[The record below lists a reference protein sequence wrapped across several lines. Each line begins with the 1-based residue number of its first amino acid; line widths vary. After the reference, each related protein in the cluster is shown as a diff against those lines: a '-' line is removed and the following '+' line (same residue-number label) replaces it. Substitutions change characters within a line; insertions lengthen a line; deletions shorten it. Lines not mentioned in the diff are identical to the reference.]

1 MLSHTLKVTQLP
13 GHLDAKCPSRW
24 VLAYSPALSMLPTG
38 LCISIFSSA
47 MFPPFPLPRPSL
59 PLFAAPFQFSACP
72 SHQCPSGFSASL
84 SHFLCLLSTP
94 ALLSVSSPASMRPSS
109 GIWAFKVPGDN
120 TSPAIPCFSSALWLQ
135 QEGWAKGRGRRPQ
148 QPNLELG
155 PGSDWER
162 NEETRNLGTEGVGR
176 QIGQRLP
183 QSYKSEPLP
192 ALRADL
198 GFRPDFAQ
206 RSGPWMIRRLHK
218 KTMDP
223 GS

>member
-135 QEGWAKGRGRRPQ
+135 QEGWAKGRGRGRSSQTWNWGLALTGKETRKQGTWGQRVWGVRSGKGCPRAINQ
-148 QPNLELG
+148 NHSRLYEQIWGSDRTSPRGVG
-155 PGSDWER
+155 PG
-162 NEETRNLGTEGVGR
+162 
-176 QIGQRLP
+176 
-183 QSYKSEPLP
+183 
-192 ALRADL
+192 
-198 GFRPDFAQ
+198 
-206 RSGPWMIRRLHK
+206 
-218 KTMDP
+218 
-223 GS
+223 